1 MILELPNPNPNFL
14 SKDFSLQQ
22 EQIDNLRAM
31 GMEEQALIIEESLVK
46 KHPEYE
52 YKLIAQ
58 STQEWLKRYVTQ
70 DEYSLGLLNK
80 VRKLSVLLVDDPV
93 LIQGETGTGK
103 EILAQALH
111 GRRKGN
117 FIAVN
122 CTSLPSELIESELF
136 GHKKGSFTGAIDD
149 RVGKIQAANGGTLF
163 LDEIGDMPYDM
174 QAKLLR
180 VLQDGI
186 IHRLGSNEDIKIKFR
201 LVCATNRNLAKD
213 HFRED
218 LLHRLNTFSLTTRPL
233 RDRISDV
240 PKIIEE
246 GMGVKGFPWGVDKWQ
261 EYAKTTELWG
271 NVREVQSI
279 VRRWIV
285 LKELPNI

>member
-14 SKDFSLQQ
+14 SKDYSLQQ

-46 KHPEYE
+46 RHPEFE

-58 STQEWLKRYVTQ
+58 STQEWLRRYITQ
-70 DEYSLGLLNK
+70 DSYSLELLNK
-80 VRKLSVLLVDDPV
+80 IRKLSVLLVDDPV

-111 GRRKGN
+111 GRRKGY

-136 GHKKGSFTGAIDD
+136 GHKKGAFTGAIDD

-180 VLQDGI
+180 VLQNGI
-186 IHRLGSNEDIKIKFR
+186 IHRLGSNEDIKVKFR
-201 LVCATNRNLAKD
+201 LVCATNRNLAKE

-218 LLHRLNTFSLTTRPL
+218 LLYRLNTFALSTKAL
-233 RDRISDV
+233 RERIADV

-246 GMGVKGFPWGVDKWQ
+246 SLGVKGFPWGIDKWT
-261 EYAKTTELWG
+261 EYCGSSGLRG
-271 NVREVQSI
+271 NVREIQSI